1 MFVLEPFLQL
11 LFNFFFS
18 YPSGTEKL
26 GLAKEIVSLF
36 PSLRIQVPG
45 GDGQKNIFVR
55 VSLPLESHS
64 RKALEKQCLFRGSLC
79 FQLVLLVSSK
89 RLYYIH
95 VTWFDRFLRR
105 NGDDSTTLQ

>member
-26 GLAKEIVSLF
+26 ALAKEIVSLF

-45 GDGQKNIFVR
+45 GGGGGGRTKKHICPCFTPSWIALAESAR
-55 VSLPLESHS
+55 ETVSLPWFVMLSTRFISLEQETLLHS
-64 RKALEKQCLFRGSLC
+64 RYMIWLIF
-79 FQLVLLVSSK
+79 
-89 RLYYIH
+89 
-95 VTWFDRFLRR
+95 T
-105 NGDDSTTLQ
+105 